1 MSIPSKRHFC
11 FRALFCLFLF
21 AAFFAAAPAEA
32 GFFDGKLKY
41 YTLKTEHFFI
51 HFPQNL
57 SGVAEEM
64 RELTE
69 KVHDRMTARLEWKPG
84 RRTHVVLTDKSETS
98 NGVASV
104 LPDNYILLY
113 AAIPTPDSS
122 LDHYRD
128 YYEYLFTHEYTH
140 ILHID
145 QHHRMASPG
154 RVVLGKVVAPNGATP
169 AWMREGMAVYE
180 ESLLDEK
187 FGRNHSDF
195 TEMFLRS
202 SYYEDRF
209 PRIDQIAGLS
219 ENFPAGM
226 GPYLFGGK
234 FFEWIAREYGEDRIY
249 QYQKDYA
256 SSLWLYSLN
265 NKARRVFGKSFYKL
279 WKEFKA
285 DLAQKYEVEKTAL
298 AKLGLTSFRDVVNNK
313 NSQHYFTPHPSG
325 KGYAYYESGLDESPE
340 IVIDLKDGTKPH
352 RLKRRLFG
360 QMSFSPSG
368 KYLSFASLAAVERKT
383 AHAETYYY
391 DLKKRK
397 LFRVNDEAHKKKAM
411 RAMDPDFSPVDG
423 GNRWLV
429 MVRNFQNTDQLYVF
443 DLFERHGYVLT
454 DAPAKTQFSNP
465 RFSPD
470 GRKIVVSRK
479 DPATGQRDIVIYSN
493 LGRELTRVTND
504 AKSDLHPVFSRD
516 GRKVYFSSAR
526 TGIFNIFSY
535 DLKSDKLKQLT
546 NVLTGVFQP
555 MPAKSG
561 EIYVQ
566 NFAVDQNSIRAFD
579 PRSASPRLLTV
590 KKAAGRVAVTKAKT
604 CHSEQSEESPCDKE
618 ILRFAQDDTH
628 LVQDDMHLVRD
639 VRFALDDKTLRSVS
653 LDEKNSI
660 EIAPEFAFQNLH
672 FDFAEA
678 TSNPDPE
685 PSKAPETETPTQD
698 PTRQSVPDS
707 EPVLPVQTDGR
718 EPQTRPQEKTL
729 RHKEKKIKQVA
740 AATPEKAAPK
750 TYPSAYKKAL
760 TGRDSDVVATA
771 RLPEG
776 AKKYTPFPH
785 ILRPAYIIPNVQ
797 VLDNAVFSTV
807 QIGRVDP
814 LYRHS
819 WIAFADY
826 RTDAAFV
833 GGGGTYIFS
842 RYDPTFYIG
851 GLRYAVDWGN
861 ITTLAGTTRFF
872 EERWQTY
879 TGASWRHKNSL
890 FNASYFYE
898 HRAALTNLAGVNLI
912 NMKPYAG
919 IKLQYT
925 LSDYKKFPA
934 SISQEDGYHV
944 KLTTDVVNEAFMSDD
959 VNEEVVSTADFR
971 YYFEMPWSD
980 HHVFAIRAAGG
991 WKWGDRQQFGTF
1003 RLGGPLGEGVGA
1015 ARYSA
1020 RVFPLRGLSGISYGG
1035 DRVAIFS
1042 GEYRLPVVE
1051 DLNGGIGT
1059 WPIFLDKLYMNFYVD
1074 GGDIKYSTDGDNLL
1088 NRMLLAVGAELRGDV
1103 VLGYGLPITARLG
1116 YGIILTN
1123 RDRLGTLTDA
1133 ITGASLKYGST
1144 YISVGT
1150 SF

>member
-1 MSIPSKRHFC
+1 MSFS
-11 FRALFCLFLF
+11 FRLRVHLRVLFCLFLLVS
-21 AAFFAAAPAEA
+21 FFVTAPAEA

-41 YTLKTEHFFI
+41 YTLKTEHFYI
-51 HFPQNL
+51 HFPQSL
-57 SGVAEEM
+57 GAVAEEM
-64 RELTE
+64 RDLTE
-69 KVHDRMTARLEWKPG
+69 KVHERLAARLKWTPG
-84 RRTHVVLTDKSETS
+84 RRTHVTLTDKSETS

-113 AAIPTPDSS
+113 VAIPTPDSS

-145 QHHRMASPG
+145 QHYGVASAG
-154 RVVLGKVVAPNGATP
+154 RGILGKVVAPNGATP

-195 TEMFLRS
+195 TDMFLRS
-202 SYYEDRF
+202 SSYEKQF

-219 ENFPAGM
+219 EHFPAGM

-234 FFEWIAREYGEDRIY
+234 FFEWIAREYGEDKIY
-249 QYQKDYA
+249 QYQKKYA

-285 DLAQKYEVEKTAL
+285 DLAQKYEAEKLEL
-298 AKLGLTSFRDVVNNK
+298 AKLGLTTFQDVVNNS
-313 NSQHYFTPHPSG
+313 NSQNYFTPHPNG
-325 KGYAYYESGLDESPE
+325 KGYAYYESGLDEMPE
-340 IVIDLKDGTKPH
+340 IIVDLKDGSKPH

-360 QMSFSPSG
+360 QMSFSSSG
-368 KYLSFASLAAVERKT
+368 RYLSFASLAAVEHKT
-383 AHAETYYY
+383 SHAEVYYY
-391 DLKKRK
+391 DLKKRR
-397 LFRVNDEAHKKKAM
+397 LFRANDEEHKKKAM

-454 DAPAKTQFSNP
+454 GAPPKTQFSNP

-470 GRKIVVSRK
+470 GRRIVVSRK
-479 DPATGQRDIVIYSN
+479 DAATGNRDIVIYSN
-493 LGRELTRVTND
+493 LGRELMHVTND
-504 AKSDLHPVFSRD
+504 AKADLHPVFSKN
-516 GRKVYFSSAR
+516 GRKIYFSSAR
-526 TGIFNIFSY
+526 TGVFNIFAY
-535 DLKSDKLKQLT
+535 DLERDKLTQLT

-566 NFAVDQNSIRAFD
+566 NFGVEKNSVRLFD
-579 PRSASPRLLTV
+579 PKRASPRLLTV
-590 KKAAGRVAVTKAKT
+590 KDVTGTLATLNSSAEFLNTASPVFAESLADSLRMAK
-604 CHSEQSEESPCDKE
+604 SLPP
-618 ILRFAQDDTH
+618 
-628 LVQDDMHLVRD
+628 VRN
-639 VRFALDDKTLRSVS
+639 VS
-653 LDEKNSI
+653 LDENESVTTVQD
-660 EIAPEFAFQNLH
+660 FTLQNLNLG
-672 FDFAEA
+672 FADVA
-678 TSNPDPE
+678 SDPE
-685 PSKAPETETPTQD
+685 PESNEAPEIEAPTE
-698 PTRQSVPDS
+698 
-707 EPVLPVQTDGR
+707 
-718 EPQTRPQEKTL
+718 EKTP
-729 RHKEKKIKQVA
+729 KKKD
-740 AATPEKAAPK
+740 
-750 TYPSAYKKAL
+750 YPSSYKNAL
-760 TGRDSDVVATA
+760 AGRASDIAPVVFM
-771 RLPEG
+771 PEG

-785 ILRPAYIIPNVQ
+785 ILRPAYVIPNVQ
-797 VLDNAVFSTV
+797 FLDNSVFTTL

-842 RYDPTFYIG
+842 RYDPTFYLG

-861 ITTLAGTTRFF
+861 ITTAAGTTRFF

-879 TGASWRHKNSL
+879 TGASWRLNKSL

-898 HRAALTNLAGVNLI
+898 HRSALTNISTTLL

-919 IKLQYT
+919 LKLQYT
-925 LSDYKKFPA
+925 LSDYKKFPD
-934 SISQEDGYHV
+934 SISQEDGYFF
-944 KLTTDVVNEAFMSDD
+944 KLTTDVVNEVFLSDD
-959 VNEEVVSTADFR
+959 VNEEIVSTADFR
-971 YYFEMPWSD
+971 YYFEMPWSN
-980 HHVFAIRAAGG
+980 HHVFAVRAAGG

-1020 RVFPLRGLSGISYGG
+1020 RVFPLRGLAGISYGG

-1042 GEYRLPVVE
+1042 GEYRLPLAESV
-1051 DLNGGIGT
+1051 NSGIGT
-1059 WPIFLDKLYMNFYVD
+1059 WPVFLDKLYMNFFVD
-1074 GGDIKYSTDGDNLL
+1074 GGDIKYSNDGEDLFKSLL
-1088 NRMLLAVGAELRGDV
+1088 VAVGAELRADV

-1144 YISVGT
+1144 YLSVGT